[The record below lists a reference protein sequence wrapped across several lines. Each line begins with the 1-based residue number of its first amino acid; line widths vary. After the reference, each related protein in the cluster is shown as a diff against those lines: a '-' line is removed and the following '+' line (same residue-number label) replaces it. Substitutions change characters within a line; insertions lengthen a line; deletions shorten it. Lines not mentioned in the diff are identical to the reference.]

1 MWSQTILIA
10 DDPAPQQ
17 PGGGGGIGGFGPL
30 PMILMIG
37 VLFVVFLWMPMRR
50 QKKQQEQLLSNIK
63 RNDKV
68 ITSGGVI
75 GVVVDVR
82 DKKDDDINEFE
93 VVLRVDDN
101 SNSRMRVLKSS
112 IVRVI
117 STQPTGSETK

>member
-10 DDPAPQQ
+10 DDPAPQ
-17 PGGGGGIGGFGPL
+17 PGGLGGLGPL

-82 DKKDDDINEFE
+82 EKKDEDINEDE
-93 VVLRVDDN
+93 VVLRVDEN

-117 STQPTGSETK
+117 STQTAGSETK

>member
-17 PGGGGGIGGFGPL
+17 GSPTGGLTGML
-30 PMILMIG
+30 PMMAVIF
-37 VLFVVFLWMPMRR
+37 VLGYFLLVAPARK

-82 DKKDDDINEFE
+82 DKKDEDINEDE
-93 VVLRVDDN
+93 VILRVDEN

-112 IVRVI
+112 IVRVF
-117 STQPTGSETK
+117 STQAAAETK